1 MSAAHRH
8 LACLATVALCDLSKA
23 ENHHKTIAFRHSSNQ
38 LSEFLLPQ
46 MCQQYDDSSAQLSSR
61 PRGLN
66 DIFGYPYPCVY
77 WLDPHSVCCAL
88 STPKTIYMIM
98 MTYTAHRPELT
109 IVVYGPWLVTCC
121 IHLILPLWE
130 ISCQCQAMCCSI
142 PGPEDTAL
150 TLKLASL
157 GNTNLNDFHSSFP

>member
-46 MCQQYDDSSAQLSSR
+46 MCQQYDDSSAQLSSA
-61 PRGLN
+61 RGLN

-77 WLDPHSVCCAL
+77 WLDRQRLLCAL
-88 STPKTIYMIM
+88 DSQDNLHNHDIYSTQAGT
-98 MTYTAHRPELT
+98 HDS
-109 IVVYGPWLVTCC
+109 
-121 IHLILPLWE
+121 HLRTMASDMLHTFDP
-130 ISCQCQAMCCSI
+130 S
-142 PGPEDTAL
+142 
-150 TLKLASL
+150 SL
-157 GNTNLNDFHSSFP
+157 GDLLSMPSHVLQHSWFRGYRLDSQVSLRKHKLE